1 MQILRQTLVSVFFN
15 FTELIKAY
23 GWKGN
28 IKKLASLIWIN
39 SKKAPKGDLKITY
52 TNMKWRGFL
61 NTLSPLTSHL
71 PCFSQVCGLGPS
83 ACEKKESPFSWMSLL
98 LSLFCF
104 SLVKLIGSATSKQ
117 TTIRCSMFD
126 SIQTDRNDWVRTG
139 NDCEEE
145 IARSRGGVEGQEV
158 GGHETKNSPQLLP
171 WNRSETGRCVMLVEF
186 KQRSMFGLFGRA
198 FRLEIR
204 ECQDHFP
211 RALREKGK
219 K

>member
-1 MQILRQTLVSVFFN
+1 M
-15 FTELIKAY
+15 
-23 GWKGN
+23 
-28 IKKLASLIWIN
+28 
-39 SKKAPKGDLKITY
+39 
-52 TNMKWRGFL
+52 
-61 NTLSPLTSHL
+61 
-71 PCFSQVCGLGPS
+71 
-83 ACEKKESPFSWMSLL
+83 
-98 LSLFCF
+98 
-104 SLVKLIGSATSKQ
+104 
-117 TTIRCSMFD
+117 
-126 SIQTDRNDWVRTG
+126 RTG

-158 GGHETKNSPQLLP
+158 GGHGTKNSQLLP

-204 ECQDHFP
+204 ECQDHS

>member
-1 MQILRQTLVSVFFN
+1 MQILGQTLVSVFFN

-39 SKKAPKGDLKITY
+39 SKIAPKGDLKITY
-52 TNMKWRGFL
+52 ANMKWRGFL

-83 ACEKKESPFSWMSLL
+83 VCEKKESPFSRMSLL

-126 SIQTDRNDWVRTG
+126 SNSTSSPGSSRFPIWRRQERRPWHTA
-139 NDCEEE
+139 E
-145 IARSRGGVEGQEV
+145 ITWLICPRRVEIYS
-158 GGHETKNSPQLLP
+158 K
-171 WNRSETGRCVMLVEF
+171 WR
-186 KQRSMFGLFGRA
+186 
-198 FRLEIR
+198 
-204 ECQDHFP
+204 P
-211 RALREKGK
+211 R
-219 K
+219 